1 MQKELGSSPRGRGK
15 LFTKVPVPAIMGLI
29 PAWAGKTDWRTFES
43 MRRRAHPRVGGE
55 NLSRPRGWG
64 KSPGSSPRG
73 RGKPH
78 GARSGIPRDG
88 LIPAWA
94 GKTSSS
100 ASPRPPS
107 RAHPRVGGENGNG
120 PTAGNPMYGS
130 SPRGRGKLILPCEL
144 RYMFGLI
151 PAWAGKTWRSWCQWC
166 WWGAHPRV
174 GVENCLAFACC
185 SLTTW
190 LIPAW
195 AGKTRAT
202 AGQSW
207 RRPAHPRVGGENS
220 PLHLTPSEVQGSSPR
235 GRGKHGGVKP
245 LDGECGLIPAWAG
258 KTFLDALAKP
268 SERAHPR
275 VGGENW
281 QQAGKTLDVLGLI
294 PAWAGKTTLA
304 MTGRS
309 VAAAHPRVGGENPT
323 LARTLKCG
331 CGSSPRGRGKRHDE
345 PIGLITDG
353 LIPAWAGK
361 TWRRRACWRPVPAH
375 PRVGGENGGAP
386 SVATSNVGSS
396 PRGRGKPPTQT
407 RDGSGTRLIPAWA
420 GKTKS

>member
-130 SPRGRGKLILPCEL
+130 SPRGRGKPPIAAQGSPVA
-144 RYMFGLI
+144 GLI
-151 PAWAGKTWRSWCQWC
+151 PAWAGKTLGWNR
-166 WWGAHPRV
+166 
-174 GVENCLAFACC
+174 
-185 SLTTW
+185 TTIY
-190 LIPAW
+190 LP
-195 AGKTRAT
+195 
-202 AGQSW
+202 
-207 RRPAHPRVGGENS
+207 
-220 PLHLTPSEVQGSSPR
+220 GSSPR
-235 GRGKHGGVKP
+235 GRGKHSGHMR
-245 LDGECGLIPAWAG
+245 GEYY
-258 KTFLDALAKP
+258 
-268 SERAHPR
+268 
-275 VGGENW
+275 
-281 QQAGKTLDVLGLI
+281 
-294 PAWAGKTTLA
+294 
-304 MTGRS
+304 
-309 VAAAHPRVGGENPT
+309 
-323 LARTLKCG
+323 
-331 CGSSPRGRGKRHDE
+331 
-345 PIGLITDG
+345 
-353 LIPAWAGK
+353 
-361 TWRRRACWRPVPAH
+361 
-375 PRVGGENGGAP
+375 
-386 SVATSNVGSS
+386 VGSS
-396 PRGRGKPPTQT
+396 PRGRGKP
-407 RDGSGTRLIPAWA
+407 
-420 GKTKS
+420 

>member
-151 PAWAGKTWRSWCQWC
+151 PAWAGKTWSSQLELSKPS
-166 WWGAHPRV
+166 AHPRV
-174 GVENCLAFACC
+174 GGENAFRPLRTLVVRGSSPRGRGKLPPTSQRHACPG
-185 SLTTW
+185 

-195 AGKTRAT
+195 AGKTISCHWSAT
-202 AGQSW
+202 AS
-207 RRPAHPRVGGENS
+207 PAHPRVGGENCSVESGVLVDGGSS
-220 PLHLTPSEVQGSSPR
+220 PRGRGKRLVRRDHRAPDRLIPAWAGKTTPNPSPQQPARAHPRVGGENHAYLCDQETLTGSSPRGRGKPLIDRYSVIILRLIPAWAGKTDFRYLHGYAHQGSSPR
-235 GRGKHGGVKP
+235 GRGKR
-245 LDGECGLIPAWAG
+245 LS
-258 KTFLDALAKP
+258 T
-268 SERAHPR
+268 
-275 VGGENW
+275 
-281 QQAGKTLDVLGLI
+281 
-294 PAWAGKTTLA
+294 
-304 MTGRS
+304 M
-309 VAAAHPRVGGENPT
+309 
-323 LARTLKCG
+323 
-331 CGSSPRGRGKRHDE
+331 
-345 PIGLITDG
+345 
-353 LIPAWAGK
+353 
-361 TWRRRACWRPVPAH
+361 
-375 PRVGGENGGAP
+375 
-386 SVATSNVGSS
+386 
-396 PRGRGKPPTQT
+396 
-407 RDGSGTRLIPAWA
+407 SGT
-420 GKTKS
+420 

>member
-174 GVENCLAFACC
+174 GGENCLAFACC

-195 AGKTRAT
+195 AGKT
-202 AGQSW
+202 W
-207 RRPAHPRVGGENS
+207 
-220 PLHLTPSEVQGSSPR
+220 
-235 GRGKHGGVKP
+235 
-245 LDGECGLIPAWAG
+245 
-258 KTFLDALAKP
+258 FL
-268 SERAHPR
+268 
-275 VGGENW
+275 
-281 QQAGKTLDVLGLI
+281 
-294 PAWAGKTTLA
+294 
-304 MTGRS
+304 
-309 VAAAHPRVGGENPT
+309 
-323 LARTLKCG
+323 
-331 CGSSPRGRGKRHDE
+331 
-345 PIGLITDG
+345 PI
-353 LIPAWAGK
+353 
-361 TWRRRACWRPVPAH
+361 R
-375 PRVGGENGGAP
+375 
-386 SVATSNVGSS
+386 
-396 PRGRGKPPTQT
+396 
-407 RDGSGTRLIPAWA
+407 
-420 GKTKS
+420 

>member
-130 SPRGRGKLILPCEL
+130 SPRGRGKLSRFRLL
-144 RYMFGLI
+144 
-151 PAWAGKTWRSWCQWC
+151 
-166 WWGAHPRV
+166 
-174 GVENCLAFACC
+174 FANH
-185 SLTTW
+185 L
-190 LIPAW
+190 
-195 AGKTRAT
+195 
-202 AGQSW
+202 
-207 RRPAHPRVGGENS
+207 AHPRVGGENLAFVV
-220 PLHLTPSEVQGSSPR
+220 PMVLVGGSSPR
-235 GRGKHGGVKP
+235 GRGKLSRFRLLFANH
-245 LDGECGLIPAWAG
+245 L
-258 KTFLDALAKP
+258 
-268 SERAHPR
+268 AHPR
-275 VGGENW
+275 VGGENY
-281 QQAGKTLDVLGLI
+281 
-294 PAWAGKTTLA
+294 
-304 MTGRS
+304 
-309 VAAAHPRVGGENPT
+309 
-323 LARTLKCG
+323 
-331 CGSSPRGRGKRHDE
+331 SSLLSTCRH
-345 PIGLITDG
+345 L
-353 LIPAWAGK
+353 
-361 TWRRRACWRPVPAH
+361 
-375 PRVGGENGGAP
+375 
-386 SVATSNVGSS
+386 GSS
-396 PRGRGKPPTQT
+396 PRGRGKPRGFLL
-407 RDGSGTRLIPAWA
+407 RDNTPRLIPAWA
-420 GKTKS
+420 GKT